1 MKKLFLFTFIAFFS
15 SLLYAQNPNS
25 SEIKKVIKLDEKAQV
40 RDAAGME
47 YPYAVWKKLSGT
59 GKYSFKL
66 IDGKNSETPIFMIF
80 ELSPQEIEARR
91 ERMPKPMA
99 SKAFK
104 DGDDFKY
111 FSFRDSENQKFKV
124 EDLKGKVL
132 VVNFWFIN
140 CPPCRAEIPDLNEMV
155 EEYKDNKDVL
165 FVAIGLDP
173 WFELKEY
180 LVKQPFKYHLVTDG
194 RYYAT
199 EKNVNSYPTNVVVDK
214 NGKVV
219 FQSMGGSPATTIW
232 MKKAIDAVLVPNSN

>member
-99 SKAFK
+99 SKAFVLAPIK
-104 DGDDFKY
+104 QEYSFKFRLLIKRLI
-111 FSFRDSENQKFKV
+111 FS
-124 EDLKGKVL
+124 LKSG
-132 VVNFWFIN
+132 
-140 CPPCRAEIPDLNEMV
+140 
-155 EEYKDNKDVL
+155 
-165 FVAIGLDP
+165 VA
-173 WFELKEY
+173 
-180 LVKQPFKYHLVTDG
+180 
-194 RYYAT
+194 
-199 EKNVNSYPTNVVVDK
+199 
-214 NGKVV
+214 NG
-219 FQSMGGSPATTIW
+219 SISP
-232 MKKAIDAVLVPNSN
+232 LG